1 MDDTLKAEAK
11 KMVLKHLQDAMA
23 ELEKKSLSD
32 RFAPK
37 EEAPAEDPAMEEA
50 SEPLSEEEA
59 ELIGGEV
66 DAEDPDKAEDEKD
79 AAKLKALAAMKK

>member
-1 MDDTLKAEAK
+1 MDDSLKAEAK
-11 KMVLKHLQDAMA
+11 KLVLKHLQDAMA
-23 ELEKKSLSD
+23 ELEKTQLSD

-37 EEAPAEDPAMEEA
+37 AEAHAAAEEEAT
-50 SEPLSEEEA
+50 EPLSEEEA

-66 DAEDPDKAEDEKD
+66 DASDPDQAEDEKD

>member
-1 MDDTLKAEAK
+1 MDDTLKAEAR

-23 ELEKKSLSD
+23 ELEKKQLSD

-37 EEAPAEDPAMEEA
+37 ADAEEPAEEEAT
-50 SEPLSEEEA
+50 EPLSEEEA
-59 ELIGGEV
+59 ELVSGEV
-66 DAEDPDKAEDEKD
+66 DAEDPDKVEDEKD